1 MTQLTTPPFKRGDT
15 FALSGV
21 FRQNG
26 VAMQLSTQSIRSQLR
41 TSTGQ
46 LVATLAASIDPD
58 QTVNPGRFYLALSD
72 PSLSANFPAPANLY
86 CDVEVHDGGMV
97 RSTETFVV
105 PVVPDISQ

>member
-26 VAMQLSTQSIRSQLR
+26 VAMQLATQSIRSQLR

-46 LVATLAASIDPD
+46 LVATLTASIDPD
-58 QTVNPGRFYLALSD
+58 QTVNPGRFYLALAD
-72 PSLSANFPAPANLY
+72 PSLSATFPAPANLY